1 MANIFPT
8 FSFFILFPKQS
19 QQQQQLKCFATIIM
33 ATKIN
38 NVMLEIQTINNIV
51 LFLLAHAL
59 KNVITSSSNEKN
71 KQ

>member
-1 MANIFPT
+1 
-8 FSFFILFPKQS
+8 
-19 QQQQQLKCFATIIM
+19 M